1 MTLSPER
8 GIILYEY
15 VFLEE
20 HITVFASLA
29 AVSISLMAHF
39 IFVKS
44 DKVRDA
50 LSGIRYSNQ

>member
-8 GIILYEY
+8 GIIYRKD

-20 HITVFASLA
+20 HITVIASLA
-29 AVSISLMAHF
+29 AVSISLLAHF

-44 DKVRDA
+44 NKV
-50 LSGIRYSNQ
+50 